1 METVFDIET
10 DGLLDV
16 LTKIHVMSWSNDMG
30 EVKHTH
36 DYDEMRYV
44 LLNSETLVGH
54 NIIRFDIPA
63 VEKLL
68 GIKVKARLIDT
79 LALSWYINHGRMKH
93 GLEGYGEEYG
103 VPKPV
108 IKDWNTLTPQEYAHR
123 CDEDVKINNRLWRDL
138 DLKLNKL
145 YRDAPEDKNRLIDY
159 LSFKLDCARE
169 QEELQWKLDVP
180 KAQAAYDEI
189 SRLKEEKVE
198 QLADAMPKRVLTK
211 TVKQPKRDRYKKD
224 GNLSSDWENWFGL
237 CKQYRQ
243 PDTTLDFVVEKGRER
258 GNPNSN
264 DQVKDWL
271 YSLGWKPV
279 TYKFTR
285 NKVTGN
291 EKRIEQV
298 RKGSELCQ
306 SVRDLSSVDA
316 AVDLLDGLTVLTHRA
331 GILKGFL
338 EGHTDGYLQAGVAG
352 LTNTFRFKHFKPLV
366 NLPSVDK
373 PYGDVIRGCLIA
385 PEGYMLCGADM
396 TSLEDTTK
404 RHYMKPLDPDY
415 VNEMSRE
422 GFDPHLDLAKYYYE
436 SVLVSTIEE
445 EERKLKGILTA
456 GKKSPSLVNI
466 LASLRASLKS
476 YNDGEVDLKKLR
488 KSYKV
493 VNYSATY
500 GVGAAKL
507 ARETGMSERDAKSL
521 LKAFWSRNWA
531 IEKVA
536 SAAKTR
542 EVLEGMWL
550 KNPVSGFWHSLR
562 SEKDRFS
569 TLNQSTGVFCFDT
582 WVALCRENG
591 IKCVGQFHDEVI
603 ALVKK
608 GDEGNVESI
617 MHDAAI
623 KLNQKV
629 KLNVPLGTDVQFGN
643 TYADIH

>member
-1 METVFDIET
+1 MTTVFDIET
-10 DGLLDV
+10 DGLLDE

-63 VEKLL
+63 VERVL
-68 GIKVKARLIDT
+68 GIKVTARLIDT
-79 LALSWYINHGRMKH
+79 LALSWYLHHDRMKH
-93 GLEGYGEEYG
+93 GLEGYGEDYG

-108 IKDWNTLTPQEYAHR
+108 IKDWNTLTPEEYAHR

-145 YRDAPEDKNRLIDY
+145 YQDPTDKLKLIDY

-169 QEELQWKLDVP
+169 QEELQWKLDVD

-189 SRLKEEKVE
+189 LSLKAEKVE
-198 QLADAMPKRVLTK
+198 QLAEAMPRKILTRVAN
-211 TVKQPKRDRYKKD
+211 QPKVMHKKD
-224 GNLSSDWENWFGL
+224 GDLSANGDKWVTLCLEN
-237 CKQYRQ
+237 KM
-243 PDTTLDFVVEKGRER
+243 PTSAKSFVVKTGEER

-271 YSLGWKPV
+271 YSLGWKPR
-279 TYKFTR
+279 TFKFLR
-285 NKVTGN
+285 DKKTG
-291 EKRIEQV
+291 EERQLEQV
-298 RKGSELCQ
+298 RKNGELCQ
-306 SVRDLSSVDA
+306 SVRELSSNDP

-331 GILKGFL
+331 GILRSFL
-338 EGHTDGYLQAGVAG
+338 ECHKDGWLQAGVAG

-373 PYGDVIRGCLIA
+373 PYGDVIRGCLTC
-385 PEGYMLCGADM
+385 PDGYTLAGADM

-404 RHYMKPLDPDY
+404 RHYMKPLDPEY
-415 VNEMSRE
+415 VEEMSRE
-422 GFDPHLDLAKYYYE
+422 GFDPHLDLALHAGVITQDDIDKHN
-436 SVLVSTIEE
+436 SG
-445 EERKLKGILTA
+445 ER
-456 GKKSPSLVNI
+456 
-466 LASLRASLKS
+466 SLKS
-476 YNDGEVDLKKLR
+476 LR
-488 KSYKV
+488 KNYKV

-500 GVGAAKL
+500 GVGAPKL
-507 ARETGMSERDAKSL
+507 ARETGMTPKEAKTL
-521 LKAFWSRNWA
+521 LNAFWSRNWA

-536 SAAKTR
+536 SRLQTR
-542 EVLEGMWL
+542 ELFGGMWL

-569 TLNQSTGVFCFDT
+569 TLNQSTGVFCFDK
-582 WVALCRENG
+582 WVKECRGMGLET
-591 IKCVGQFHDEVI
+591 IGQFHDEIIV
-603 ALVKK
+603 LTKE
-608 GDEGNVESI
+608 GDEDKAENIMQMSINNVNHEV
-617 MHDAAI
+617 D
-623 KLNQKV
+623 
-629 KLNVPLGTDVQFGN
+629 LNVPLGTDVQFGK

>member
-1 METVFDIET
+1 MTTVFDIET
-10 DGLLDV
+10 DGLLDE

-30 EVKHTH
+30 EVEHTH

-44 LLNSETLVGH
+44 LLNTGTLVGH

-79 LALSWYINHGRMKH
+79 LALSWYINHTRMKH

-145 YRDAPEDKNRLIDY
+145 YKDTPEDKDRLIDY

-169 QEELQWKLDVP
+169 QEELRWKLDVP

-198 QLADAMPKRVLTK
+198 QLADAMPKRILERMATK
-211 TVKQPKRDRYKKD
+211 PKVMHKKD
-224 GNLSSDWENWFGL
+224 GELSSHGEKWVAL
-237 CKQYRQ
+237 CKEYKQSV
-243 PDTTLDFVVEKGRER
+243 TTIGFKVKTGEER

-264 DQVKDWL
+264 DQVKYWL
-271 YSLGWKPV
+271 RSLGWEPR
-279 TYKFTR
+279 TFKFVRDKKSGDTR
-285 NKVTGN
+285 Q
-291 EKRIEQV
+291 IEQV
-298 RKGSELCQ
+298 RKGSDLCQ
-306 SVRDLSSVDA
+306 SVRELSSNDP

-331 GILKGFL
+331 GILKSFL
-338 EGHTDGYLQAGVAG
+338 EGHTDGYLQASVAG

-385 PEGYMLCGADM
+385 PEGYVLCGADM

-422 GFDPHLDLAKYYYE
+422 GFDPHLDLALHAGLIKQ
-436 SVLVSTIEE
+436 SDIDMHNSG
-445 EERKLKGILTA
+445 ER
-456 GKKSPSLVNI
+456 
-466 LASLRASLKS
+466 SLK
-476 YNDGEVDLKKLR
+476 ELR
-488 KSYKV
+488 KNYKV

-500 GVGAAKL
+500 GIGAAAL
-507 ARETGMSERDAKSL
+507 ARGTGMSKKASQTL
-521 LKAFWSRNWA
+521 LDAFWSRNWA

-536 SAAKTR
+536 SGVTTK

-582 WVALCRENG
+582 WVALCRKNG

-603 ALVKK
+603 ALVERGK
-608 GDEGNVESI
+608 EGHVEEV

-623 KLNQKV
+623 KLNEKV

>member
-1 METVFDIET
+1 MTTVFDIET
-10 DGLLDV
+10 DGLLNEM
-16 LTKIHVMSWSNDMG
+16 TKIHVLSYSDDG
-30 EVKHTH
+30 KTIHHTH
-36 DYDEMRYV
+36 DYDEMR
-44 LLNSETLVGH
+44 EFFATRKTIAGH
-54 NIIRFDIPA
+54 NIVRFDAPA
-63 VEKLL
+63 VEKIL
-68 GIKVKARLIDT
+68 GIKIEARMIDT
-79 LALSWYINHGRMKH
+79 LALSWYINHTRMKH

-123 CDEDVKINNRLWRDL
+123 CDEDVRINVRLLRDL
-138 DLKLNKL
+138 DIKLNKL
-145 YRDAPEDKNRLIDY
+145 YRDTPEDKDRLIDY

-169 QEELQWKLDVP
+169 QEELRWKLDVP

-198 QLADAMPKRVLTK
+198 QLADAMPKRILERMAT
-211 TVKQPKRDRYKKD
+211 QPKVMHKKD
-224 GNLSSDWENWFGL
+224 GELSSHGEKWIAL
-237 CKQYRQ
+237 CKEYKQSV
-243 PDTTLDFVVEKGRER
+243 TTIGFKVKTGEER

-271 YSLGWKPV
+271 RSLGWEPR
-279 TYKFTR
+279 TYKFVRDKKSGDTR
-285 NKVTGN
+285 Q
-291 EKRIEQV
+291 IEQV
-298 RKGSELCQ
+298 RKGSDLCS
-306 SVRDLSSVDA
+306 SVRKLSAVDP

-331 GILKGFL
+331 GILKSFL
-338 EGHTDGYLQAGVAG
+338 EGHTDGYLQAGVSG

-385 PEGYMLCGADM
+385 PEGYVLCGADM

-415 VNEMSRE
+415 VQEMSRE
-422 GFDPHLDLAKYYYE
+422 GFDPHLDLALHAGVIKQGDIDMHN
-436 SVLVSTIEE
+436 SG
-445 EERKLKGILTA
+445 ER
-456 GKKSPSLVNI
+456 
-466 LASLRASLKS
+466 SLK
-476 YNDGEVDLKKLR
+476 ELR
-488 KSYKV
+488 KNYKV

-500 GVGAAKL
+500 GIGAAAL
-507 ARETGMSERDAKSL
+507 ARGTGMSKKASQTL
-521 LKAFWSRNWA
+521 LDAFWSRNWA

-536 SAAKTR
+536 SGAKTK

-562 SEKDRFS
+562 SDKDRFS

-582 WVALCRENG
+582 WVSLCRNEG
-591 IKCVGQFHDEVI
+591 VKCVGQFHDEVI

-608 GDEGNVESI
+608 GDEATVEKI

-643 TYADIH
+643 TYAEIH

>member
-1 METVFDIET
+1 MTTVFDIET
-10 DGLLDV
+10 DGLLDEM
-16 LTKIHVMSWSNDMG
+16 TKIHVMSWSNDTG

-44 LLNSETLVGH
+44 LLNTGTLVGH

-123 CDEDVKINNRLWRDL
+123 CDEDVRINVRLLRDL
-138 DLKLNKL
+138 DIKLNKL
-145 YRDAPEDKNRLIDY
+145 YKDTPEDKDRLIDY

-198 QLADAMPKRVLTK
+198 QLAEAMPKRILERMAAR
-211 TVKQPKRDRYKKD
+211 PKVMHKKD
-224 GNLSSDWENWFGL
+224 GELSSHGEKWVAL
-237 CKQYRQ
+237 CKEYKQSV
-243 PDTTLDFVVEKGRER
+243 TTIGFKVKTGEER

-271 YSLGWKPV
+271 RSLGWEPR
-279 TYKFTR
+279 TFKFVRDKKSGDTR
-285 NKVTGN
+285 Q
-291 EKRIEQV
+291 IEQV
-298 RKGSELCQ
+298 RKDGDLCQ

-316 AVDLLDGLTVLTHRA
+316 AVDILDGLTVLTHRA
-331 GILKGFL
+331 GILKSFL
-338 EGHTDGYLQAGVAG
+338 EGHTDGYLQASVAG

-385 PEGYMLCGADM
+385 PEGYVLCGADM

-415 VNEMSRE
+415 VQEMSRE
-422 GFDPHLDLAKYYYE
+422 GFDPHLDLALHAGLITQRDIDMHN
-436 SVLVSTIEE
+436 SG
-445 EERKLKGILTA
+445 ER
-456 GKKSPSLVNI
+456 
-466 LASLRASLKS
+466 SLKA
-476 YNDGEVDLKKLR
+476 LR
-488 KSYKV
+488 KNYKV

-500 GVGAAKL
+500 GIGAAAL
-507 ARETGMSERDAKSL
+507 SRGTGMSKSASQTL
-521 LKAFWSRNWA
+521 LDAFWSRNWA

-536 SAAKTR
+536 SGAKTR
-542 EVLEGMWL
+542 ELFEGMWL

-582 WVALCRENG
+582 WVSLCRNNG
-591 IKCVGQFHDEVI
+591 IKCVGQFHDEII

-608 GDEGNVESI
+608 GEEGTVEKV
-617 MHDAAI
+617 MHEAAI

>member
-1 METVFDIET
+1 
-10 DGLLDV
+10 
-16 LTKIHVMSWSNDMG
+16 MG

-63 VEKLL
+63 VERVLD
-68 GIKVKARLIDT
+68 IKVKARLIDT
-79 LALSWYINHGRMKH
+79 LALSWYLHHDRMKH
-93 GLEGYGEEYG
+93 GLEGYGEDYG

-108 IKDWNTLTPQEYAHR
+108 IKDWNTLTPEEYAHR

-145 YRDAPEDKNRLIDY
+145 YQDPTDKLKLIDY

-169 QEELQWKLDVP
+169 QEGLQWKLDVD

-189 SRLKEEKVE
+189 LSLKAEKVE
-198 QLADAMPKRVLTK
+198 QLAEAMPRKILTRVAN
-211 TVKQPKRDRYKKD
+211 QPKVMHKKD
-224 GNLSSDWENWFGL
+224 GDLSANGEKWVTLCLEN
-237 CKQYRQ
+237 KM
-243 PDTTLDFVVEKGRER
+243 PTSAKSFVVKAGEER

-271 YSLGWKPV
+271 YSLGWKPR
-279 TYKFTR
+279 TFKFLR
-285 NKVTGN
+285 DKKTG
-291 EKRIEQV
+291 EERQLEQV
-298 RKGSELCQ
+298 RKNGELCQ
-306 SVRDLSSVDA
+306 SVRELSSNDP

-331 GILKGFL
+331 GILRSFL
-338 EGHTDGYLQAGVAG
+338 ECHKDGWLQAGVAG

-373 PYGDVIRGCLIA
+373 PYGDVIRGCLTC
-385 PEGYMLCGADM
+385 PDGYTLAGADM

-404 RHYMKPLDPDY
+404 RHYMKPLDPEY
-415 VNEMSRE
+415 VEEMSRE
-422 GFDPHLDLAKYYYE
+422 GFDPHLDLARYYYE
-436 SVLVSTIEE
+436 VVLVNTIEKQE
-445 EERKLKGILTA
+445 KILKGVLES
-456 GKKSPSLVNI
+456 GKKSPSRVKDLE
-466 LASLRASLKS
+466 LLKSSLKAYS
-476 YNDGEVDLKKLR
+476 SGELDLKKLR

-507 ARETGMSERDAKSL
+507 ARETGMSQGEAKAL
-521 LKAFWSRNWA
+521 LNAFWSRNWA

-536 SAAKTR
+536 SRLQTR
-542 EVLEGMWL
+542 ELFGGMWL

-569 TLNQSTGVFCFDT
+569 TLNQSTGVYCFDK
-582 WVALCRENG
+582 WVKECRGMGLET
-591 IKCVGQFHDEVI
+591 IGQFHDEIIV
-603 ALVKK
+603 LTKE
-608 GDEGNVESI
+608 GDEDKAENIMQMSINNVNHEV
-617 MHDAAI
+617 
-623 KLNQKV
+623 N
-629 KLNVPLGTDVQFGN
+629 LNVPLGTDVQFGN